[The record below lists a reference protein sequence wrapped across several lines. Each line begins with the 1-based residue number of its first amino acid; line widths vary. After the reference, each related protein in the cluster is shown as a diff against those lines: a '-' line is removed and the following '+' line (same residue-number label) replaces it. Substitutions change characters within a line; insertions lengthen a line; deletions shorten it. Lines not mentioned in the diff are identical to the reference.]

1 MSLPAATPKNITIF
15 SLIILAAASRF
26 IPHAPNF
33 TALGAVALFAG
44 TYIANKR
51 WAVLVPLL
59 AMFMSDLVLEAT
71 SGTGFHKQLP
81 FVYVSYALIAM
92 LGFWQRGRVSR
103 PTVMVGS
110 LLSSL
115 IFFFVSNFGVWV
127 TGGYNLN
134 WNGLVECYVNAIPFF
149 RGTVMGDLFYNFIL
163 FAGYALLKWRFPVL
177 AK

>member
-1 MSLPAATPKNITIF
+1 MTLNTSPKNIAVF
-15 SLIILAAASRF
+15 SLILLAAASRF
-26 IPHAPNF
+26 IPHPPNF
-33 TALGAVALFAG
+33 TALGALALFAG
-44 TYIANKR
+44 TYVSNKR
-51 WAVLVPLL
+51 WAVIVPLI
-59 AMFMSDLVLEAT
+59 AMFISDVIFEIT

-81 FVYVSYALIAM
+81 FVYLSYSLVAV

-115 IFFFVSNFGVWV
+115 LFFFVTNFGVWV
-127 TGGYNLN
+127 TGGYEFS
-134 WNGLVECYVNAIPFF
+134 WNGLVTCYVAAIPFF
-149 RGTVMGDLFYNFIL
+149 KGTVMGDLFFNFIL